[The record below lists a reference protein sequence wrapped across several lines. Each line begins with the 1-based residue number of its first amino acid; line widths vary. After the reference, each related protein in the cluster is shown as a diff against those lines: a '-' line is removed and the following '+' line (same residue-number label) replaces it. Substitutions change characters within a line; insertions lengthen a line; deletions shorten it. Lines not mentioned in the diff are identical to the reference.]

1 MSEIKETVTR
11 STESGISES
20 GEQVEQQTKKIDTS
34 VSASGRTVAENIIWF
49 IYGTIAILLA
59 FRFVLKL
66 FGANPS
72 NAFVDLIYS
81 ITGVLTAPFD
91 SIFGVTKSA
100 SGSVS
105 SVFEP
110 SILVAII
117 VYGIVAWGI
126 VKLINLNKS
135 SQSSI

>member
-20 GEQVEQQTKKIDTS
+20 GAQVEQQTKKIDTS
-34 VSASGRTVAENIIWF
+34 TSASGRTVAENIIWF

-72 NAFVDLIYS
+72 NTFVDLIYS
-81 ITGVLTAPFD
+81 ITGVLNCTFRQH
-91 SIFGVTKSA
+91 I
-100 SGSVS
+100 
-105 SVFEP
+105 
-110 SILVAII
+110 
-117 VYGIVAWGI
+117 WRCR
-126 VKLINLNKS
+126 IN
-135 SQSSI
+135 IG